1 MKTTHK
7 EELYIKKDNLTDL
20 LFDNQSIFFDIETTG
35 FSPAHASIYMIGCA
49 RKQGN
54 YICIDQFFAENPS
67 EEKVIITAF
76 IELLKQYKT
85 IISFNGIGF
94 DIPFLKAKCDNYGID
109 ESFKNFDYLDIFK
122 IVSSFKFL
130 LKLPNYKQKSIED
143 FLGISRNDKY
153 NGGELINVYHEYVN
167 NPTDEGFYLL
177 HIHNYEDVL
186 GMIDLLPV
194 LSYFELFQGK
204 YSVLETDI
212 FEYKAYEGET
222 KYEFIITL
230 KNDHPVPKRVS
241 YQCDCFYLIVN
252 QTETK
257 IRIPIFDGE
266 LRFFYSNYKDY
277 YYLPKEDMAI
287 HKSVSTYVEKDY
299 REKCRA
305 SNCYTRKTGQF
316 LIQYGTIMNP
326 EFREKYKDKH
336 SYFELTEDFRSSDI
350 MLRRYV
356 DHILSYIYHHK

>member
-194 LSYFELFQGK
+194 LSYFE
-204 YSVLETDI
+204 
-212 FEYKAYEGET
+212 
-222 KYEFIITL
+222 
-230 KNDHPVPKRVS
+230 
-241 YQCDCFYLIVN
+241 
-252 QTETK
+252 
-257 IRIPIFDGE
+257 
-266 LRFFYSNYKDY
+266 
-277 YYLPKEDMAI
+277 
-287 HKSVSTYVEKDY
+287 
-299 REKCRA
+299 
-305 SNCYTRKTGQF
+305 
-316 LIQYGTIMNP
+316 
-326 EFREKYKDKH
+326 
-336 SYFELTEDFRSSDI
+336 
-350 MLRRYV
+350 
-356 DHILSYIYHHK
+356 